1 MTKAYISLRLIKT
14 YHHPTVIG
22 FEGND
27 VLRAEKEKRK
37 EKAVAVPRA
46 RGRIDRR
53 EAR

>member
-1 MTKAYISLRLIKT
+1 LRLIKT

-22 FEGND
+22 FEGKD

-37 EKAVAVPRA
+37 EKAVVGP